1 MSVIRLT
8 TIIHAPIERC
18 FDLSRSVDLHVASTG
33 SSGERAV
40 AGVTR
45 ALLGSGEPVTWSA
58 KHFGVRQ
65 RLTSRI
71 TAFERPR
78 YFQDSMV
85 RGAFKKLVHDHRF
98 ESKDGVTVMTD
109 AFDFEAPLGWLGAL
123 IERLLLRRYMTRLLE
138 ERNRVV
144 KETAE
149 SEHWRDF
156 LRPGT

>member
-1 MSVIRLT
+1 MSVIRLS

-40 AGVTR
+40 AGVMSG
-45 ALLGSGEPVTWSA
+45 LLGMGEQVTWSA
-58 KHFGVRQ
+58 RHFGVRQ

-85 RGAFKKLVHDHRF
+85 RGPFKKLVHDHRF
-98 ESKDGVTVMTD
+98 QWKDGVTVMTD
-109 AFDFEAPLGWLGAL
+109 AFDFEAPLGGLGAL
-123 IERLLLRRYMTRLLE
+123 IEWLLLKRYMTRLLE

-149 SEHWRDF
+149 SERWRDF
-156 LRPGT
+156 LRT